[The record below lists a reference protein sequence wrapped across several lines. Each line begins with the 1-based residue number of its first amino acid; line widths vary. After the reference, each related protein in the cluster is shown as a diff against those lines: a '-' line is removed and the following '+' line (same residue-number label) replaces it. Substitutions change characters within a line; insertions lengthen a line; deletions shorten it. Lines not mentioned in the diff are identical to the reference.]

1 MKEFSLYNPR
11 HPKDGQIL
19 IGSWMS
25 PQKENGQDFY
35 FVREL
40 DHVIVY
46 AEKLHVYPPTSPK
59 YGQQKL
65 IADQLEMPLEGV
77 RWYIDVIEKKFF
89 KPPEEGGLPANKI
102 SYREEVAGERLH
114 IMRSM
119 NAGCKHPGYDLTNL
133 SRSSHILS
141 TSSQDFSAS
150 DPWLFQGGLMDFL
163 KDVADQYENN
173 TL

>member
-1 MKEFSLYNPR
+1 MMLFTLFNPR
-11 HPKDGQIL
+11 DPDPEHNL
-19 IGSWMS
+19 IRFWSS
-25 PQKENGQDFY
+25 PQEENGEDFY
-35 FVREL
+35 FVRASDYL
-40 DHVIVY
+40 LIY
-46 AEKLHVYPPTSPK
+46 AERLHVFPSTSPK
-59 YGQQKL
+59 HGQQKL

-77 RWYIDVIEKKFF
+77 RWYIDVIEQKFF

-141 TSSQDFSAS
+141 TSSQEFSAS

-163 KDVADQYENN
+163 KDVAERYENN